1 MGVKEDWA
9 GLDRILC
16 KRINA
21 PVVIFDNRGIG
32 ESDVPSGG
40 YTIEQLTKDLLTVAD
55 AALGGIEFDVF
66 GISMGGCIAQTAAL
80 MPNSRIRRVV
90 LGCSTPGGSA
100 TKPGPGLQ
108 ACFNIM
114 RDPASKTLP
123 PRELLS
129 NVNLNNLPPE
139 WVLEYPDH
147 FSQFISNLLR
157 FNRPLEGI
165 ASQAVALSKFNLSRR
180 LSALSSPTLILHG
193 DEDQMVP
200 LDSGKLLHQLVP
212 ESQMIELKGAAHL
225 FWITHLHDT
234 VRPVAAFLKSPNPRQ
249 DKSPHL
255 MTSTTSSAYNPR
267 AKL

>member
-16 KRINA
+16 KRICA

-32 ESDVPSGG
+32 ESDAPAGG
-40 YTIEQLTKDLLTVAD
+40 YTIEQLTKDFLAVAD

-80 MPNSRIRRVV
+80 LPNSRIRRLV
-90 LGCSTPGGSA
+90 LGCSTPGGA
-100 TKPGPGLQ
+100 AAKPGPGLQ
-108 ACFNIM
+108 ACFNIV
-114 RDPASKTLP
+114 RDPSTPNLQ

-129 NVNLNNLPPE
+129 NIHHNNLPPS
-139 WVLEYPDH
+139 WILEYPDM
-147 FSQFISNLLR
+147 FNQFVSVLLR
-157 FNRPLEGI
+157 YNRPLAGI
-165 ASQAVALSKFNLSRR
+165 ASQAQALARFNLSRR
-180 LSALSSPTLILHG
+180 LPSLPTPTLLLHG

-200 LDSGKLLHQLVP
+200 LESGKLLHSLIP

-234 VRPVAAFLKSPNPRQ
+234 VRPVSAFLKSPNPRE